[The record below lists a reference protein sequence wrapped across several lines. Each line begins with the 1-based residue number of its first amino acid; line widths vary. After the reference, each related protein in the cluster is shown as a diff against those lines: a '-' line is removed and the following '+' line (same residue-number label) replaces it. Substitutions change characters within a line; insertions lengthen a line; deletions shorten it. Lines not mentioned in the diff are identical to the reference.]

1 MLILQMLAPKPSGVP
16 SVMIY
21 RERCMQGISGR
32 DKSVGSVTN
41 VGRKYKGEAE

>member
-1 MLILQMLAPKPSGVP
+1 MLAPKPSGVP

-41 VGRKYKGEAE
+41 VTCGKGLKGRG